1 VGLATG
7 WPSVA
12 ADAVAA
18 DAPTWRAAW
27 ARWRTVR
34 VRTTVAATIVVGL
47 AMLIASGALLGVL
60 RQSLEDN
67 VETSARL
74 RAEDV
79 TALLES
85 GAAPEEISVEEKPD
99 DDISLVQVVDAG
111 GQVRVSSSNVAGEP
125 PIATLR
131 DGESARVRGLPIS
144 PEDPYL
150 VVAASTSPLEGGTVL
165 TVLVARSLEP
175 AGETT
180 SRVARVLGIGLPL
193 LLALVTLTTWVVV
206 GRALRPVA
214 AISTEVQSITDAELD
229 RRVPEPAG
237 DDEIARLAR
246 TMNAML
252 ARLQGSRDRQ
262 RQFVSDASHELR
274 SPIASIRHQL
284 EVALAHPESADL
296 PQVLSDLH
304 EEDLRM
310 AQTVDSLLLLA
321 RADEGAAQRPHHSV
335 DLDDIALT
343 EARRARAEGH
353 VQIDASTVAPA
364 RVLGD
369 APQLA
374 RAVRNLVDN
383 AARHARSRVEIG
395 TDVQGADAVLWV
407 QDDGRGVPS
416 DERARVFERFARI
429 DDARS
434 RSVGGSGLGL
444 AIVAEVVAA
453 HHGTVRCLEAS
464 GGGARFELRVPA
476 IDVV

>member
-1 VGLATG
+1 MAAESHLRLR
-7 WPSVA
+7 WP
-12 ADAVAA
+12 
-18 DAPTWRAAW
+18 RG
-27 ARWRTVR
+27 RTVR
-34 VRTTVAATIVVGL
+34 VRTTLAATVVVGL
-47 AMLIASGALLGVL
+47 ALLIASGALLSVL
-60 RQSLEDN
+60 RRSLEDN

-74 RAEDV
+74 RAADV
-79 TALLES
+79 AALLES
-85 GAAPEEISVEEKPD
+85 GSHPEEISVEEKPED
-99 DDISLVQVVDAG
+99 DLSLVQVVDTDG
-111 GQVRVSSSNVAGEP
+111 RVLVSSSNVAGEP

-131 DGESARVRGLPIS
+131 DGEAARVRGLPIS

-150 VVAASTSPLEGGTVL
+150 AVASSTDRLGDGSVL
-165 TVLVARSLEP
+165 TVVVARSLEP

-180 SRVARVLGIGLPL
+180 GRVAQVLGLGLPL
-193 LLALVTLTTWVVV
+193 LLALVALTTWIVV

-214 AISTEVQSITDAELD
+214 AISAEVQAITDAQLD

-237 DDEIARLAR
+237 DDEIALLAR

-284 EVALAHPESADL
+284 EVALAHPEAADL
-296 PQVLSDLH
+296 SEVLADLH

-310 AQTVDSLLLLA
+310 QQTVDSLLLLA
-321 RADEGAAQRPHHSV
+321 RADEGAGHRPHQPV

-343 EARRARAEGH
+343 EARRVRAEGH
-353 VQIDASTVAPA
+353 VRIDASPVAPA
-364 RVLGD
+364 RVMGD

-395 TDVQGADAVLWV
+395 TDVHGADAVLWV
-407 QDDGRGVPS
+407 QDDGPGVPA
-416 DERARVFERFARI
+416 DERERVFERFARI
-429 DDARS
+429 DDARA

-444 AIVAEVVAA
+444 AIVAEVAVA
-453 HHGTVRCLEAS
+453 HHGTARCLAASEAS
-464 GGGARFELRVPA
+464 GGGARFEIRVPA
-476 IDVV
+476 IDVDVH

>member
-1 VGLATG
+1 MAAEPHHHPRG
-7 WPSVA
+7 WP
-12 ADAVAA
+12 
-18 DAPTWRAAW
+18 
-27 ARWRTVR
+27 RWRSVR
-34 VRTTVAATIVVGL
+34 VRTTVAATLVVGL
-47 AMLIASGALLGVL
+47 ALLIASGALLGVL
-60 RQSLEDN
+60 RRSLEDN

-85 GAAPEEISVEEKPD
+85 GSAPEEISVEEKPEED
-99 DDISLVQVVDAG
+99 LSLVQVIDAD
-111 GQVRVSSSNVAGEP
+111 GQVRVSSDNVAGEP
-125 PIATLR
+125 PIAALR
-131 DGESARVRGLPIS
+131 DGAVARVRGLPIS

-150 VVAASTSPLEGGTVL
+150 AVASSTDRLEDGSVL

-175 AGETT
+175 ASETIG
-180 SRVARVLGIGLPL
+180 RVAQVLGLGLPL
-193 LLALVTLTTWVVV
+193 LLAIVAVTTWIVV

-214 AISTEVQSITDAELD
+214 DISAEVQAITDTQLD

-284 EVALAHPESADL
+284 EVALTHPDAADL
-296 PQVLSDLH
+296 PQVLADLH

-310 AQTVDSLLLLA
+310 QQTVDSLLVLA
-321 RADEGAAQRPHHSV
+321 RADEGAGQRPHQPV

-343 EARRARAEGH
+343 EARRVRAEGH
-353 VQIDASTVAPA
+353 VQIDASPVAPA

-407 QDDGRGVPS
+407 QDDGPGVPA
-416 DERARVFERFARI
+416 DERERVFERFARI
-429 DDARS
+429 DDARA

-444 AIVAEVVAA
+444 AIVAEVVMA
-453 HHGTVRCLEAS
+453 HHGTVRCLAANAANAAS
-464 GGGARFELRVPA
+464 GADGGGARFEIRLPA